1 MRLTAA
7 LLAATACLAL
17 AQTPAA
23 PRAGAPGDAPDLGP
37 NVHVFDPSMPRAV
50 VQREVDEVFRRQE
63 RAQFGEGRHALLFKP
78 GSYDV
83 DINVGFS
90 TQVAGLGRSPDDV
103 LVRGAVRAEADWFQ
117 GNATQNFWRSA
128 ENLSV
133 LPPSG
138 ADRWAVS
145 QAAPYRR
152 MHVRGDLLLD
162 DGGWSS
168 GGLLA
173 DSLIDGRVR
182 AGTQQQWLTRDSEFA
197 GWTGAT
203 WNMVFVGVRNAPSDR
218 GYPTPPHTRV
228 DRTPVVREKPFLYVD
243 GAGAYRVQ
251 VPALRTGG
259 QGTTWA
265 HGARPAGESRPLGR
279 FHLVRPGAG
288 AAGVQAALDRG
299 RDLLFTPGVHHLD
312 RTLRVTRPGT
322 VVLGLGLATLVPD
335 HGGTA
340 LSVADVDGVR
350 LAGLLIDAG
359 PVASPTLLEIG
370 PPGAR
375 RRHAADPV
383 SLHDVFFRIGG
394 AGPGRAARSLVV
406 NSSDVI
412 GDNLWLWRAD
422 HGDGVGWTV
431 NTADHGLIVNG
442 DDVTVYGLFVE
453 HYQRHQTLWR
463 GERGRTYFF
472 QNELPYDPPRQAAW
486 REGAHRGYPAY
497 EVAAGV
503 TRHEAWGLG
512 SYCNFTADPRVVAD
526 RAFAAPHRPGVRLHH
541 LVTVSLG
548 GKGVIRHVV
557 NGTGGPSDARHR
569 VAHLAEYP

>member
-1 MRLTAA
+1 M
-7 LLAATACLAL
+7 
-17 AQTPAA
+17 
-23 PRAGAPGDAPDLGP
+23 
-37 NVHVFDPSMPRAV
+37 
-50 VQREVDEVFRRQE
+50 
-63 RAQFGEGRHALLFKP
+63 
-78 GSYDV
+78 
-83 DINVGFS
+83 
-90 TQVAGLGRSPDDV
+90 
-103 LVRGAVRAEADWFQ
+103 
-117 GNATQNFWRSA
+117 
-128 ENLSV
+128 
-133 LPPSG
+133 
-138 ADRWAVS
+138 
-145 QAAPYRR
+145 
-152 MHVRGDLLLD
+152 
-162 DGGWSS
+162 
-168 GGLLA
+168 
-173 DSLIDGRVR
+173 
-182 AGTQQQWLTRDSEFA
+182 
-197 GWTGAT
+197 
-203 WNMVFVGVRNAPSDR
+203 
-218 GYPTPPHTRV
+218 
-228 DRTPVVREKPFLYVD
+228 REKPFLYVD
-243 GAGAYRVQ
+243 GAGAYRVR

-259 QGTTWA
+259 LGTTWA

-279 FHLVRPGAG
+279 FHIVRPGAG
-288 AAGVQAALDRG
+288 AAGIQAALDRG
-299 RDLLFTPGVHHLD
+299 RDLLLTPGVHHLD

-350 LAGLLIDAG
+350 LAGLLVDAG
-359 PVASPTLLEIG
+359 PVASPTLMEIG

-394 AGPGRAARSLVV
+394 AGPGRAVRSLVV

-431 NTADHGLIVNG
+431 NTAGHGLIVNG
-442 DDVTVYGLFVE
+442 DDVTMYGLFVE

-486 REGAHRGYPAY
+486 REGRHRGYPAY

-512 SYCNFTADPRVVAD
+512 SYCYFTADPRVVAD
-526 RAFAAPHRPGVRLHH
+526 RAFAVPRRPGVRLHH

-557 NGTGGPSDARHR
+557 NGTGGPSDARR
-569 VAHLAEYP
+569 NVAHVAEYP